1 MTLNIKLIEG
11 ITFHNGDPL
20 TSEDVKFSI
29 ERVAT
34 DDTMVEYTFF
44 KPIKEVEIIDDHN
57 LNIITHEPLPTL
69 LDLISKSAS
78 EISPKNYIEENGI
91 DHFRKNPVGSG
102 PYQYVEWVK
111 DDRVV
116 LEPYEDYFGGKETEW
131 EQVIVRN
138 IPEAST
144 RVGELITGNAHII
157 DDVPPNEWDRIEDTE
172 GVTLKRGDSSRV
184 IMLITRMKGDS
195 PLSDPKVREAIDLAI
210 NKEVIAEDVLLGS
223 GNPVRT
229 RLLEGVFGA
238 HPELANSSVY
248 DPDRAKELL
257 EEAGYADG
265 LDITLQAP
273 TSGYLLIED
282 VAEIMV
288 EMLGE
293 VGINVTLEQR
303 TVNSLIEDLQLGEN
317 SELSLIGY
325 SHAYL
330 DAFYAQSSYYS
341 ERAEKTT
348 GYNNEEFDK
357 LYETVM

>member
-78 EISPKNYIEENGI
+78 EILPKNYIEENGI

-131 EQVIVRN
+131 KQVIVRN

-157 DDVPPNEWDRIEDTE
+157 DDVPPNEWD
-172 GVTLKRGDSSRV
+172 
-184 IMLITRMKGDS
+184 
-195 PLSDPKVREAIDLAI
+195 
-210 NKEVIAEDVLLGS
+210 
-223 GNPVRT
+223 
-229 RLLEGVFGA
+229 
-238 HPELANSSVY
+238 
-248 DPDRAKELL
+248 
-257 EEAGYADG
+257 
-265 LDITLQAP
+265 
-273 TSGYLLIED
+273 
-282 VAEIMV
+282 
-288 EMLGE
+288 
-293 VGINVTLEQR
+293 
-303 TVNSLIEDLQLGEN
+303 
-317 SELSLIGY
+317 
-325 SHAYL
+325 
-330 DAFYAQSSYYS
+330 
-341 ERAEKTT
+341 
-348 GYNNEEFDK
+348 
-357 LYETVM
+357 

>member
-1 MTLNIKLIEG
+1 
-11 ITFHNGDPL
+11 
-20 TSEDVKFSI
+20 
-29 ERVAT
+29 
-34 DDTMVEYTFF
+34 
-44 KPIKEVEIIDDHN
+44 
-57 LNIITHEPLPTL
+57 
-69 LDLISKSAS
+69 
-78 EISPKNYIEENGI
+78 
-91 DHFRKNPVGSG
+91 
-102 PYQYVEWVK
+102 
-111 DDRVV
+111 
-116 LEPYEDYFGGKETEW
+116 
-131 EQVIVRN
+131 
-138 IPEAST
+138 
-144 RVGELITGNAHII
+144 
-157 DDVPPNEWDRIEDTE
+157 
-172 GVTLKRGDSSRV
+172 
-184 IMLITRMKGDS
+184 MLITRMKGDS
-195 PLSDPKVREAIDLAI
+195 PLSDPKVWEAIDLAI
-210 NKEVIAEDVLLGS
+210 NKEIIAEDVLLGS

-229 RLLEGVFGA
+229 RLPEVVFGA

-248 DPDRAKELL
+248 DPERAKELL